1 MKFEAM
7 HEALGC
13 LAGGI
18 FNDPVGSSVALAPS
32 SWLSLSSTFS
42 LSLSVEAAEET
53 AAVARQRMPGQLNAE
68 VKVQLTTR
76 HGFHSDVQ
84 IYPSRNRILDL
95 HGERNR

>member
-1 MKFEAM
+1 MPSGRNIQRPSWL
-7 HEALGC
+7 LGC
-13 LAGGI
+13 SGAVLLAI
-18 FNDPVGSSVALAPS
+18 IVVY
-32 SWLSLSSTFS
+32 FS
-42 LSLSVEAAEET
+42 LSLSVEAAEEI